1 MGDHQRKSVAKH
13 CNKKNTKKK
22 NATKSLW
29 IQAANMSCCQKT
41 RIWQEEVATSFG
53 CMGLNMFARNDSRMP
68 GLKCAVHPE
77 CFSDKYIETQHL
89 DSKRQYK
96 LSAAN
101 LIPTSTLD
109 KRAAGVMYPTTEAVR
124 INMCNLASQ
133 KPQGK
138 QEDFPH
144 TLQSPQHGNGK
155 RFVQILTHFPT
166 AWWFC
171 ILGKCLGYPS
181 VWPRHMQWIPPRCSG
196 VEGLWFFNIHH
207 GLGGSYCCFNMSS
220 CWCWDARLKTCSSSE
235 DLLSKVCFQDTY
247 LQAINHLECYTS
259 DRW

>member
-1 MGDHQRKSVAKH
+1 MDTSSKH
-13 CNKKNTKKK
+13 E
-22 NATKSLW
+22 LLP
-29 IQAANMSCCQKT
+29 KT

-77 CFSDKYIETQHL
+77 CFSDKYLETQHL

-109 KRAAGVMYPTTEAVR
+109 KQAAGVMYPTTEAVR
-124 INMCNLASQ
+124 INMCNLASH

-166 AWWFC
+166 AWWSC

-181 VWPRHMQWIPPRCSG
+181 VWPRHMEWIPPRCSG
-196 VEGLWFFNIHH
+196 VEGLVLQHPSCTRRFTLLFQHVQLLM
-207 GLGGSYCCFNMSS
+207 LGCSPQNMLKFRRFAIKGVFPRYLPSSYRSPGVLYFRQMVEFPAKS
-220 CWCWDARLKTCSSSE
+220 
-235 DLLSKVCFQDTY
+235 
-247 LQAINHLECYTS
+247 
-259 DRW
+259 